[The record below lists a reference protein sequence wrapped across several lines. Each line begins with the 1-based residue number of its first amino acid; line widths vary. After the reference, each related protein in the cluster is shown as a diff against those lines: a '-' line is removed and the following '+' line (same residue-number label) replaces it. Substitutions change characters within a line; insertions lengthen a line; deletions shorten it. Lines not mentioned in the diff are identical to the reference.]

1 MFIKEFSNKTGLSID
16 TLRYY
21 EEEKLLIPTR
31 NEKNY
36 RIYSEEDFCWV
47 QLLLKMKQTRMTL
60 ANIKGFARLQKLGD
74 ESLPERIKML
84 NNHMGELY
92 EQQANLAETIAFVGY
107 KMEGYQKKVAIQQE
121 GTDR

>member
-21 EEEKLLIPTR
+21 EEEKLLIPAR

-47 QLLLKMKQTRMTL
+47 QLLLKMKQTGMTL
-60 ANIKGFARLQKLGD
+60 RNMKEFARLQKLGD
-74 ESLPERIKML
+74 TSLPDRMKML
-84 NNHMGELY
+84 DRHLEALY
-92 EQQANLAETIAFVGY
+92 EQQANLTETISFVGNKMDTY
-107 KMEGYQKKVAIQQE
+107 KK
-121 GTDR
+121 RL